1 MARLSARD
9 GASKPFALT
18 TIFYLLFVL
27 VAPLA
32 FFGNTA
38 NAQEENSPESYGS
51 VIGIDLGTTYSY
63 VASAL
68 KLFMLNEPGC

>member
-1 MARLSARD
+1 MVRLSARD
-9 GASKPFALT
+9 GASKPFAWT

-38 NAQEENSPESYGS
+38 HAQEETSPETYGN

-63 VASAL
+63 VAPVL
-68 KLFMLNEPGC
+68 RPLMVNETAG

>member
-9 GASKPFALT
+9 GASKPFAWT

-38 NAQEENSPESYGS
+38 HAQEETSPESYGS

-63 VASAL
+63 GVPVLRPLILIETA
-68 KLFMLNEPGC
+68 C